1 MAAWWAF
8 FEWFLHAKLLHSNYN
23 WFGRGIHKRHHEAPF
38 HHVSIDGLDLVAIS
52 LVGFAGFCF
61 ALFGKS
67 PLALTGTLTVYTMG
81 LVYEWTHY
89 LVHTKVPMRSYIG
102 SMIKR
107 AHVSHHLKDQRYWL
121 SFTCPLI
128 DVLMGTTPEGG
139 QGVTP
144 VT

>member
-1 MAAWWAF
+1 MF
-8 FEWFLHAKLLHSNYN
+8 
-23 WFGRGIHKRHHEAPF
+23 HELVVEAS
-38 HHVSIDGLDLVAIS
+38 VSICLDQS
-52 LVGFAGFCF
+52 DRQNGGSGKGSTRNPSEEKRSWQGQGFLIIREAVKNGSGGTTLARMCF
-61 ALFGKS
+61 STTSGSANRVWLILKCPVFRGR
-67 PLALTGTLTVYTMG
+67 
-81 LVYEWTHY
+81 
-89 LVHTKVPMRSYIG
+89 VHTKVPMRSYIG

-121 SFTCPLI
+121 SFTCPPI